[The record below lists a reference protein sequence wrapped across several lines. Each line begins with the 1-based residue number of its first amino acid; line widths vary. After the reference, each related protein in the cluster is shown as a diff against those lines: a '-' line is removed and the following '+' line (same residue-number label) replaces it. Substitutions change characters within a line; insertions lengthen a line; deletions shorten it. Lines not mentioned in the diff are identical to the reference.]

1 MFIEDSEIYR
11 KITKEMGFI
20 KTFTEFL
27 FEYQLHPHFRDRW
40 NLRAK
45 NFTVVSTGGA
55 NVDRKDLIERV
66 QELLAYKDKKLQSA
80 PGTAQKI
87 ARVVD
92 FGDIQIK
99 LNNKIYFP
107 VFSVR
112 GEESGKMVHYGGS
125 CFCALTV
132 SNEAITLKLY
142 PRDASVND
150 KINDLEKHFTEKGTV
165 EKFAGFEHEY
175 LNNRVNMIDMNIP
188 FDEYVKQ
195 FKEPEKTSFFQYEV
209 EKEATIRKGTEVGQ
223 KIVKDLQKNK
233 DGSIFLIFTDG
244 TMKKVVKGGKWTLND
259 GFYGKITSI
268 GTSTRISDKNNILI
282 KVKGEKSEEVT
293 SQTSV

>member
-1 MFIEDSEIYR
+1 
-11 KITKEMGFI
+11 MGFI

-112 GEESGKMVHYGGS
+112 GVG
-125 CFCALTV
+125 F
-132 SNEAITLKLY
+132 
-142 PRDASVND
+142 PRLLRN
-150 KINDLEKHFTEKGTV
+150 
-165 EKFAGFEHEY
+165 
-175 LNNRVNMIDMNIP
+175 
-188 FDEYVKQ
+188 
-195 FKEPEKTSFFQYEV
+195 
-209 EKEATIRKGTEVGQ
+209 
-223 KIVKDLQKNK
+223 
-233 DGSIFLIFTDG
+233 
-244 TMKKVVKGGKWTLND
+244 
-259 GFYGKITSI
+259 
-268 GTSTRISDKNNILI
+268 
-282 KVKGEKSEEVT
+282 
-293 SQTSV
+293 